1 VCLTELFDYRF
12 AGFVVDETVDLRL
25 DGRLDYFVGLVVGDK
40 EVRLC
45 SRLFR
50 LALLFGFTGRW
61 STAFRLLR
69 V

>member
-40 EVRLC
+40 EVLLC

-50 LALLFGFTGRW
+50 LALLFGFTG